1 MVLSMAGIFFTETC
15 ILRSKKTEHIHYFLG
30 TELYTPIKQFNS
42 GYTFKQVS
50 GSLESEYCQRLKMG
64 V

>member
-1 MVLSMAGIFFTETC
+1 MVSSIAGIFFTETC

-42 GYTFKQVS
+42 DYTSKQVT
-50 GSLESEYCQRLKMG
+50 GSLDSEYCLR
-64 V
+64 